1 MDAQLETPGS
11 SEPASTVES
20 SIAPGIG
27 SATVDST
34 RWSRRAWFPVKFGI
48 AMALSQILLGS
59 VFLLGWLYRLMQ
71 RATVKRW
78 WQLSPLKAQ
87 GVSYGEF
94 ASGGV
99 YSKQHVYWPNFII
112 GQNGWPRA
120 ELAKAPSIISKV
132 SVVVGYLTRSFRQN
146 LRLGLQGILTTWT
159 LTLPGCLL
167 WLFAWYDGWNN
178 SFNKGY
184 EQAAVGP
191 VVFILGMFLFVGAM
205 FYVPMAQARFASTGA
220 WRSFFQFRLIWRLIR
235 EEWLGCLLLAGV
247 YAAAAFPLN
256 LLKTM
261 PEFFPQMRPDLE
273 SMSAEDAVSFLKV
286 YFFWAMAVVLPLL
299 VAVRLL
305 AARFYASSVLRCLRR
320 GRMTEEDLGENEW
333 ESLERLQ
340 LIKTPEPVQHHVI
353 VKIMAWIATR
363 AGRIT
368 STIVIGSFW
377 FVFIFQV
384 LVSEFFNFH
393 PFVGWLNQPLVQ
405 LPWFRYLPGL

>member
-1 MDAQLETPGS
+1 
-11 SEPASTVES
+11 
-20 SIAPGIG
+20 
-27 SATVDST
+27 
-34 RWSRRAWFPVKFGI
+34 
-48 AMALSQILLGS
+48 MALSQILLGS

-71 RATVKRW
+71 RATLKHW

-87 GVSYGEF
+87 GISYRSF
-94 ASGGV
+94 AVGGV
-99 YSKQHVYWPNFII
+99 YAKQHVYWPNFIL

-120 ELAKAPSIISKV
+120 ELKAAPTFIAKI
-132 SVVVGYLTRSFRQN
+132 SVVVGHLTRSFRQN

-191 VVFILGMFLFVGAM
+191 VVFVLGMFLFVGAM

-220 WRSFFQFRLIWRLIR
+220 WRTFFQFRLVWRIIR
-235 EEWLGCLLLAGV
+235 EEWLGCLLLAGL
-247 YAAAAFPLN
+247 YAAMAFPVN

-261 PEFFPQMRPDLE
+261 PEFFPQMRPELE
-273 SMSAEDAVSFLKV
+273 TLSGEEAIGFLKV
-286 YFFWAMAVVLPLL
+286 YFFWAMLLVLPML
-299 VAVRLL
+299 VILRVL
-305 AARFYASSVLRCLRR
+305 AAWIYASGVLRCLRR

-333 ESLERLQ
+333 ESLQRLQ
-340 LIKTPEPVQHHVI
+340 LIKTAEPIQHHII

-377 FVFIFQV
+377 FVFVFQV
-384 LVSEFFNFH
+384 LVAEFFNYH